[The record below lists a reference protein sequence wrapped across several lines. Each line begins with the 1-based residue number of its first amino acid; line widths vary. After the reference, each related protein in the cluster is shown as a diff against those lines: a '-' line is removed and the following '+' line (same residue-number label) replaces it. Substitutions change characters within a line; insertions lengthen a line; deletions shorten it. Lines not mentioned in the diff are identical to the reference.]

1 MKATTVLF
9 VCEDNA
15 GLSLMAEACL
25 NATAPESMRAFSAG
39 PRPQREMR
47 RGLKAVLC
55 EAGLETAG
63 LKPKSWDFFALPHA
77 PVPDVLVYMTE
88 AALRS
93 RSPQWPHR
101 PRELRWSM
109 EEPELRSHAQFR
121 LCKAL
126 REVRLAVNAA
136 LKKGDF
142 GLAPALPQA
151 LLAAS

>member
-25 NATAPESMRAFSAG
+25 NATAPEGMRAFSAG
-39 PRPQREMR
+39 PKPQREMR

-55 EAGLETAG
+55 EAGLEASG
-63 LKPKSWDFFALPHA
+63 LEPKSWDFFALPHA
-77 PVPDVLVYMTE
+77 PVPDVLVFMTQ
-88 AALRS
+88 AAR
-93 RSPQWPHR
+93 RFRPPQWPSA
-101 PRELRWSM
+101 PRELRWSL
-109 EEPELRSHAQFR
+109 EEPDLHSHTQFR

-126 REVRLAVNAA
+126 REVKHAVHSA

-142 GLAPALPQA
+142 GLAPALPQV